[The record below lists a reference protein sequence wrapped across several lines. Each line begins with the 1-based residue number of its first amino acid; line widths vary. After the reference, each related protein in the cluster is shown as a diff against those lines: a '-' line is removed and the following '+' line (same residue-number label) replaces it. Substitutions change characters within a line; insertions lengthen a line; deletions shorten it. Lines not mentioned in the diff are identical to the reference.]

1 MSEVVRDANVYF
13 LPATPPPLGVVAT
26 TPEPSQWRRWHARF
40 KSELWRVRFALAG
53 FRMALRQPHAP
64 LFADDEMAA
73 LAEQRAEL
81 VERRPRLVPA
91 RIIDFSSARARLR
104 PLPAAR

>member
-13 LPATPPPLGVVAT
+13 LPATPAVAPAVAPALSPLARV
-26 TPEPSQWRRWHARF
+26 RARF
-40 KSELWRVRFALAG
+40 RASLWRVRFAMAG
-53 FRMALRQPHAP
+53 IRMAFRQPHAP
-64 LFADDEMAA
+64 LFANDAMAL

-81 VERRPRLVPA
+81 IERRPRLSPA
-91 RIIDFSSARARLR
+91 RVIDLGSARARLR

>member
-1 MSEVVRDANVYF
+1 MNEVVRAANVYF
-13 LPATPPPLGVVAT
+13 LPPAPAPAVA
-26 TPEPSQWRRWHARF
+26 PAPAPSRWHRLRARC

-64 LFADDEMAA
+64 LFTDDAMAA
-73 LAEQRAEL
+73 LTEQRAEL
-81 VERRPRLVPA
+81 IERRPRLVPA
-91 RIIDFSSARARLR
+91 RIIDFGSARARLR